1 MEELTNKQFGNL
13 GERKVGEWAERSGMT
28 VTEPGEDERGW
39 DLLFEFDLRD
49 DESATSDEP
58 LDRDSREF
66 KACAQ
71 VKTTSRTPGHR
82 RIKLSNLASLVQHGG
97 PSYIV
102 VLEMDSKYRDA
113 EVNTA
118 YLVHVGRDLIADVLE
133 KQREL
138 EHERL
143 QAKAE
148 GEDPEPI
155 KLRDHKL
162 SVSYEGHS
170 LSEPSYRAFREAL
183 VEPLRGNPQRYFEWK
198 RQVYETVGYDEKS
211 GMAMATGEFSIRIPE
226 EYQDS
231 PEDYFVDAAFDK
243 ADPMEVTGGEVRE
256 HRFDIPAA
264 PTAIPESLLKVEPP
278 TQHVEVKFKRPGL
291 GNRIT
296 SDGKLQRVSIPS
308 YSDDEQYT
316 AANLSVG
323 HTDLTFRE
331 MGDQV
336 KVEFGLDVEPGTYRL
351 EELWKTV
358 ELASFIRKG
367 GKNEQDIQV
376 KLRNQDSRG
385 WDSLPTLEISK
396 SVSFA
401 DLQTEGVS
409 AFISA
414 VRHAHQIASDLDVHH
429 RLEVSIHQIYKY
441 RAALKTYS
449 QMCRV
454 QQGESTNEGLFI
466 AFEQGH
472 KPDGEFLEVGDEAC
486 FVDLVSFQLGDQLIV
501 VSFGLGGRLLSLEVQ
516 ENDTEDES
524 YRKQS
529 AIDQLPDHVESYE
542 LSMEDVFYLQ
552 PYRFEYGEDVPSK
565 EVFLEAPFEEAVDNC
580 RSILSLA
587 EDGQLAL
594 YEVA

>member
-1 MEELTNKQFGNL
+1 MEELTNKKLGNL
-13 GERKVGEWAERSGMT
+13 GERKVAEWAERSGMT
-28 VTEPGEDERGW
+28 VTEPGEDEKGW
-39 DLLFEFDLRD
+39 DLLLEFDLRD
-49 DESATSDEP
+49 DESATSDES

-66 KACAQ
+66 KAFAQ
-71 VKTTSRTPGHR
+71 VKTTSRTPGQW

-102 VLEMDSKYRDA
+102 VLEVDSKDRDA

-118 YLVHVGRDLIADVLE
+118 YVVHIGRDVIAEVLE

-148 GEDPEPI
+148 GEEPEPI

-162 SVSYEGHS
+162 SVSYEDHS
-170 LSEPSYRAFREAL
+170 LSEPSYGAFREAL
-183 VEPLRGNPQRYFEWK
+183 VEPLQGSPQQYLEWK
-198 RQVYETVGYDEKS
+198 TQVYKTVGYDEQT
-211 GMAMATGEFSIRIPE
+211 GMAMASGEFSIRLPE

-243 ADPMEVTGGEVRE
+243 VDPMEVTGGEIRE

-264 PTAIPESLLKVEPP
+264 PTAIPESFLKVEPP

-308 YSDDEQYT
+308 SSDGEQYT
-316 AANLSVG
+316 AINLSVG
-323 HTDLTFRE
+323 HTDLTFRD

-336 KVEFGLDVEPGTYRL
+336 KVEFGLDVETGTYRL
-351 EELWKTV
+351 GELWQTV
-358 ELASFIRKG
+358 RLASFIREG
-367 GKNEQDIQV
+367 GKNEEDIQV
-376 KLRNQDSRG
+376 KLKKQDTG
-385 WDSLPTLEISK
+385 DWNFLPTLEISE

-414 VRHAHQIASDLDVHH
+414 VRHAYQLANDLDVHH
-429 RLEVSIHQIYKY
+429 RLEVSIQQLYKY

-454 QQGESTNEGLFI
+454 QKGESTNEGLFI
-466 AFEQGH
+466 AFEQ
-472 KPDGEFLEVGDEAC
+472 KPKSAKEFLEVGNDAC

-501 VSFGLGGRLLSLEVQ
+501 VSFGLGGQLLSLEVQ
-516 ENDTEDES
+516 ESDTEDERN
-524 YRKQS
+524 RKQS
-529 AIDQLPDHVESYE
+529 AIDQLPSHVEGYE
-542 LSMEDVFYLQ
+542 LSMEDIFYLQ
-552 PYRFEYGEDVPSK
+552 PYRFEYGEEIPSK
-565 EVFLEAPFEEAVDNC
+565 EAFLEGPFGEAVDNC

-587 EDGQLAL
+587 ENGQLAL
-594 YEVA
+594 YEVD